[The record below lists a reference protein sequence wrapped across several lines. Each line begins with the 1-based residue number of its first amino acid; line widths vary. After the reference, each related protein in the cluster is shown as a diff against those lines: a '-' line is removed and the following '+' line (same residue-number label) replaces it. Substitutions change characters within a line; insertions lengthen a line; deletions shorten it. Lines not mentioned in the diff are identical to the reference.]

1 MMTLERTQMVLS
13 SIMTKPQQQTQKPKH
28 CTASKWCVHSCSR
41 TLVIL
46 GHPGWE
52 GTAKQTE
59 IFLPYWSCLI
69 LLPYWKSLCNILPT
83 GETPSG
89 ICQGLALKVLTH
101 VRTYGC
107 LPSTVTMVV
116 AVAEIWATESRILS
130 SAQGNF
136 FFLYHWH
143 FINGAS

>member
-1 MMTLERTQMVLS
+1 MTLDKTQMLLS
-13 SIMTKPQQQTQKPKH
+13 NIMTKPQQQTQKPKYH
-28 CTASKWCVHSCSR
+28 TASKRSVHSCSR

-46 GHPGWE
+46 GYPGWE

-59 IFLPYWSCLI
+59 IFLPYWTCLI
-69 LLPYWKSLCNILPT
+69 LLPYWKSLFNILPS
-83 GETPSG
+83 GETATG
-89 ICQGLALKVLTH
+89 ISWGLVLKVLTH
-101 VRTYGC
+101 IRTYGC

-116 AVAEIWATESRILS
+116 AAAEIWATESRILS
-130 SAQGNF
+130 SAQANF